1 MTFTEKSGLVRIW
14 VRRVESGTSTL
25 EDVPKIFNLQEVV
38 TEIVN
43 ADKAAQETA

>member
-14 VRRVESGTSTL
+14 VRRLDSGTSTL
-25 EDVPKIFNLQEVV
+25 EEVPKIFNLQEMV

-43 ADKAAQETA
+43 ADKAGA